1 MGYDIRHKRGEM
13 PALERDNRKGEA
25 WEGDESTAT
34 DGKWGAGI
42 L

>member
-13 PALERDNRKGEA
+13 PAIERDNRKGEA
-25 WEGDESTAT
+25 WEGESTAT